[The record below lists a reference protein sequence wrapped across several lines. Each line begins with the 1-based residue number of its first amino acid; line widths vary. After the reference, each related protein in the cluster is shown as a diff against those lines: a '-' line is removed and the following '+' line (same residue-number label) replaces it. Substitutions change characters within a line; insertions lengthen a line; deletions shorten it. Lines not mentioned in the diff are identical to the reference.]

1 MVVPRIEVSVKENME
16 KHATSTT
23 RYLIG
28 EAFKENFNGVLAPA
42 FDQSC
47 RYLFVKL
54 SDNLETGYK
63 QQQELIKQQVQ
74 QFQEGQDGSAKEG
87 MGVALQLAKVAERI
101 GQVIVNTQEKVLRD
115 YSEQVSTELTEEQ
128 QERESYRRSAEQ
140 GKGVL
145 KERKVVT
152 KKKLLKL
159 LGANNYE
166 AAFTAALSVQNL
178 ELMSWLI
185 SNVNVDTLFNRV
197 PLAISQNVLISVI
210 QQLSCSLKANDTSR
224 KLDWL
229 QYCIVELDSQDNS
242 ISSYVVPVL
251 TELQQNLQLLEPE
264 LTKKEENQRV
274 RLLTH
279 SIKKIL
285 AMS

>member
-1 MVVPRIEVSVKENME
+1 
-16 KHATSTT
+16 
-23 RYLIG
+23 L
-28 EAFKENFNGVLAPA
+28 L
-42 FDQSC
+42 
-47 RYLFVKL
+47 L
-54 SDNLETGYK
+54 
-63 QQQELIKQQVQ
+63 
-74 QFQEGQDGSAKEG
+74 
-87 MGVALQLAKVAERI
+87 
-101 GQVIVNTQEKVLRD
+101 
-115 YSEQVSTELTEEQ
+115 
-128 QERESYRRSAEQ
+128 
-140 GKGVL
+140 
-145 KERKVVT
+145 

-159 LGANNYE
+159 IGANNYE

-185 SNVNVDTLFNRV
+185 SNVDVDTLFNRI

-264 LTKKEENQRV
+264 LTKKEEKQCV

-279 SIKKIL
+279 SIKKFWL
-285 AMS
+285 CPKK